1 MPCRGRDHRIGSQV
15 DVVGGQIAG
24 RAAGRTG
31 GVGHLQ
37 RRLDD
42 AGDAQRYLV
51 LEVEDILCAEPRT
64 VWAESDPG
72 SAAIACCTVLIAP
85 GIPQRTPQRCQQHAL
100 KRDELFRVE
109 RQIRYIIEAIKDGIR
124 TSGMKDDLPPEKW
137 TPGYA
142 DFASARSGVM

>member
-1 MPCRGRDHRIGSQV
+1 M
-15 DVVGGQIAG
+15 
-24 RAAGRTG
+24 
-31 GVGHLQ
+31 
-37 RRLDD
+37 
-42 AGDAQRYLV
+42 
-51 LEVEDILCAEPRT
+51 
-64 VWAESDPG
+64 WAESDPG
-72 SAAIACCTVLIAP
+72 SAAIACCTVLIASS
-85 GIPQRTPQRCQQHAL
+85 IVEEFAAEYHRELNRINAARDQQRAL